1 LAMDV
6 RSLAVGL
13 VAAVLAGL
21 VAQYVSLGPVATAA
35 IGAAIG
41 ALLPHREDS
50 QTALG
55 GFLLAAILALLP
67 TPAAETLGA
76 AMLGYTV
83 ARHT

>member
-1 LAMDV
+1 MDV

-13 VAAVLAGL
+13 ATALLVGLA
-21 VAQYVSLGPVATAA
+21 AQYVPLGPVATAA
-35 IGAAIG
+35 IGATTG
-41 ALLPHREDS
+41 AFLPHREDS

-67 TPAAETLGA
+67 VGNAELLGA

-83 ARHT
+83 ARHA